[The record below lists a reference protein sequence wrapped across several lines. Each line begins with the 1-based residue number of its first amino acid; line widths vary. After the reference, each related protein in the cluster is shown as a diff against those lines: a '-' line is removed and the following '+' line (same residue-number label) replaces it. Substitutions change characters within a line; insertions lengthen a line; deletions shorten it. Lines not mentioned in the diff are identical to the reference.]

1 MDGSW
6 GGDPPSHSRPVVD
19 VLMVVVDLRV
29 VNNTT
34 RTSSS
39 DLHSSVDHMCGEI
52 PCHSLPLAWV
62 THG

>member
-6 GGDPPSHSRPVVD
+6 GGDPPSHSRPVVG
-19 VLMVVVDLRV
+19 VLMVVDLRV

-39 DLHSSVDHMCGEI
+39 DLHSSGDHMCGEI